1 MKLLSAI
8 SLISLAI
15 GCSTKDSVSVDRLN
29 STAERIDPEVSYEQ
43 IKGLVGDWYLVGGV
57 RLGKEVEQNLEEP
70 FVTYTISSGGH
81 AVIEK
86 FFVGKPNEMVS
97 IYYLDHGQLNL
108 DHYCSLGNQPR
119 MIALPAEGNK
129 IEFQLIGIT
138 NLYDEDELHI
148 SSHALVL
155 NGPNELTA
163 YWGATEDQIEFEGS
177 MYNVKR
183 MND

>member
-1 MKLLSAI
+1 
-8 SLISLAI
+8 
-15 GCSTKDSVSVDRLN
+15 
-29 STAERIDPEVSYEQ
+29 
-43 IKGLVGDWYLVGGV
+43 
-57 RLGKEVEQNLEEP
+57 
-70 FVTYTISSGGH
+70 
-81 AVIEK
+81 
-86 FFVGKPNEMVS
+86 MVS
-97 IYYLDHGQLNL
+97 IYYLDHGQLNM

-119 MIALPAEGNK
+119 MVALPAEGNK

-163 YWGATEDQIEFEGS
+163 YWGATEDRIAFEGS